1 MLHSYNRELLNKNKD
16 NTKKLYFSMQDVF
29 YYTARNCIQVIS
41 MKQSFLSS
49 DFLWFF
55 ILNKIP
61 NSTVNAI
68 LQKQTVK
75 H

>member
-1 MLHSYNRELLNKNKD
+1 
-16 NTKKLYFSMQDVF
+16 MQDVF
-29 YYTARNCIQVIS
+29 YYTARNCTQVLS
-41 MKQSFLSS
+41 MKPSFLSS